1 MGKRWTGNRCPW
13 CPKKQFAS
21 RELLDKHKKRVH
33 RKLLDSA
40 DDERAT
46 ILRDLAIKR
55 GKARG

>member
-13 CPKKQFAS
+13 CPSKQFPN
-21 RELLDKHKKRVH
+21 RGLLDKHKKRVH

-40 DDERAT
+40 DDERAM